1 MSTPGPRRGGFVFLD
16 PEQGS
21 VQRVVPFQYN
31 PDGVTRSLL
40 PQSAADDT
48 GDRQDPLRLRGPAR
62 ETLRIDAEFD
72 AADQLASAVGVA
84 QPAGGGLLGV
94 LSALETAVTPTAA
107 QLNRQSD
114 LAARGILEIAPAQ
127 APLSVLVLGPHRVL
141 PVRMVDVE
149 VLEEAHDGELNP
161 IRARVTLTLRII
173 TVDDVGFGHQAGGL
187 YLQYQQSRER
197 FAALVG
203 YGPGTVG
210 YVGG

>member
-16 PEQGS
+16 PEQGR

-31 PDGVTRSLL
+31 PDSVTRSLR
-40 PQSAADDT
+40 PQSTAGDA
-48 GDRQDPLRLRGPAR
+48 GDRQDPLRLPGPAR
-62 ETLRIDAEFD
+62 ETFRIDAEFD
-72 AADQLASAVGVA
+72 ASDQMASAVGAGPPV
-84 QPAGGGLLGV
+84 GGGLLGV
-94 LSALETAVTPTAA
+94 LSALETAVMPTAA
-107 QLNRQSD
+107 QLNRQND
-114 LAARGILEIAPAQ
+114 LAARGILEIAAAQ

-141 PVRMVDVE
+141 PVRMLDIE
-149 VLEEAHDGELNP
+149 VLEEAYDGELNP
-161 IRARVTLTLRII
+161 IRARVTLTLRVI

-197 FAALVG
+197 FAALIG